1 MTSEKKIRVALIYKK
16 NYNYFQPTH
25 FDRTSYDFFFT
36 ALQRNSEIEITY
48 IPVENT
54 YDISKLHGKIDIILL
69 PNNYVTAVPANLI
82 SVHQSNIPVISRTGD
97 PHWAKKLDLFSYHD
111 KWKIDHYFGVIP
123 KSYFYKFYP
132 KEFKYKE
139 IIFGLEPYLYS
150 NLKPFHDRIKNR
162 ILNSGNVGK
171 KSIISKIANSII
183 NPKRSA
189 WYFYKLRTKCNYL
202 SYVDHS
208 SIKNNNYP
216 NANYPE
222 YLSQYRAAIAAS
234 TYYPTQKY
242 WEIPA
247 AGCLTFMEFTEINDG
262 SYLGFV
268 DNETAIFINEK
279 NYKKKFENFMED
291 PDNPKWEKI
300 ATKGRQHV
308 LENLSNDQATNSLVK
323 LMREFI

>member
-1 MTSEKKIRVALIYKK
+1 MTKKIRVAVIYKPH
-16 NYNYFQPTH
+16 YNFFQPSH
-25 FDRTSYDFFFT
+25 FDQTTYNFFFK
-36 ALQRNSEIEITY
+36 ALPRNSCLELFYFSEEHTLD
-48 IPVENT
+48 V
-54 YDISKLHGKIDIILL
+54 SKLKGKIDVILL
-69 PNNYVTAVPANLI
+69 PNNYVTAVPENLI
-82 SVHQSNIPVISRTGD
+82 GIRQSNIPVISRTGD
-97 PHWAKKLDLFSYHD
+97 PHWAKKLNLFAYHD
-111 KWKIDHYFGVIP
+111 KWKIDHYFGAIP

-132 KEFKYKE
+132 KEFRYKE
-139 IIFGLEPYLYS
+139 IIFGLEPSLYS
-150 NLKPFHDRIKNR
+150 NLKPFGDRIKNR

-171 KSIISKIANSII
+171 TRIISRIANSII
-183 NPKRSA
+183 YPKRSA

-208 SIKNNNYP
+208 SIQGNKYP

-222 YLSQYRAAIAAS
+222 YLSQYRTAIAAT

-247 AGCLTFMEFTEINDG
+247 AGCLSFMEFTETNDG

-279 NYKKKFENFMED
+279 NYKKKFENFLED
-291 PDNPKWEKI
+291 PNNPKWKEI
-300 ATKGRQHV
+300 ATNGRQYV
-308 LENLSNDQATNSLVK
+308 LENLSNDNATNSLVN